1 MRSKWHFSIILH
13 SEFDSA
19 YPKNPGKRST
29 NKVLPCLI
37 RLTLTFMFWPL
48 TSRNKVKMTSNQKPP
63 IGFGFS
69 TPENPRIRI
78 FSKCI
83 RKLAPQLKYEFYA
96 LTIVTM
102 LSTILCKTV
111 QLATQGHVGILYIN
125 TCSGTFRNPCPTW
138 KFADFHYLQNV
149 YGETSA
155 IWCHFYVC
163 YVISQHCSL
172 IITPLC
178 QMMCKFELLLCML
191 DLYNTL
197 SL

>member
-83 RKLAPQLKYEFYA
+83 RILAPQIKYEFYA
-96 LTIVTM
+96 L
-102 LSTILCKTV
+102 STPYKCYKTFPFV
-111 QLATQGHVGILYIN
+111 FRRPLLAIIFLY
-125 TCSGTFRNPCPTW
+125 
-138 KFADFHYLQNV
+138 DFH
-149 YGETSA
+149 
-155 IWCHFYVC
+155 IK
-163 YVISQHCSL
+163 SL
-172 IITPLC
+172 ILIT
-178 QMMCKFELLLCML
+178 KIFFFTIWLLLMWQFRFIWL
-191 DLYNTL
+191 RSKTNHF
-197 SL
+197 SFFFNIPPHKIIS